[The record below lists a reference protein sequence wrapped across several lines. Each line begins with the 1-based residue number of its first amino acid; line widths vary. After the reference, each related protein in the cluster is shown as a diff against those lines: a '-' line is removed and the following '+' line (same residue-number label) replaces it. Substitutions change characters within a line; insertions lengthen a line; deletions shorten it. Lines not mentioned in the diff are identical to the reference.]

1 MDEGPR
7 TRCEWQAAHEA
18 LRSRFEAAR
27 KYAQKKPSP
36 RQAASAQK
44 KPKPVRFE
52 IGARS
57 LLAMRSEESFFHET
71 HQERIQKKPQHVQR
85 SLNQRV
91 LSPCLLS
98 NGKRPLP
105 RNPQR
110 KHVQKNWV
118 LCNGNEAVSTKPT
131 KIHVQKKPKP
141 ERVEALGA
149 MQRKAAVSTK
159 PTKIHVQK
167 KPKPERVEALCF
179 ATEGSR
185 FHGTHQETRPE
196 EPKPERVEPL
206 VALQR
211 EGGLFHETHQE
222 TRPKEA

>member
-1 MDEGPR
+1 
-7 TRCEWQAAHEA
+7 
-18 LRSRFEAAR
+18 
-27 KYAQKKPSP
+27 
-36 RQAASAQK
+36 
-44 KPKPVRFE
+44 
-52 IGARS
+52 
-57 LLAMRSEESFFHET
+57 MRSEESFFHET

-118 LCNGNEAVSTKPT
+118 LCNGKEAVSTKPT

-167 KPKPERVEALCF
+167 KPKPERVERPYALQRK
-179 ATEGSR
+179 AAVSTEPTKK
-185 FHGTHQETRPE
+185 HVQKK
-196 EPKPERVEPL
+196 PKPERVEPL
-206 VALQR
+206 VGPLVALQR
-211 EGGLFHETHQE
+211 EGSLFHETHQE